1 MTIDTA
7 MLGIIITLLMGMLA
21 GGVYVGRLSEK
32 VKGNRTDID
41 AVKKEAHEDR
51 ERNSAEHSR
60 LYEKL
65 ETLAQLVRNGGR

>member
-32 VKGNRTDID
+32 VKGNRSDID
-41 AVKKEAHEDR
+41 ADKKEAHEDR